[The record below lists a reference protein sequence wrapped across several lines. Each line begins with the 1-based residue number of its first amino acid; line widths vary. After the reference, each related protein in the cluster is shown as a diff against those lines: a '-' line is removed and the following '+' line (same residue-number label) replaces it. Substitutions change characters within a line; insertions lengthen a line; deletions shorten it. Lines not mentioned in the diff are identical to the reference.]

1 MNDYDDDSMYW
12 LILLFVIYV
21 GSTKPISKL

>member
-1 MNDYDDDSMYW
+1 MNDYDDESMYW
-12 LILLFVIYV
+12 LIFLFVIYV